1 MPVVLR
7 QVVMYTCSIGLLS
20 LACLAKTRSTCNV
33 IQGVNTS
40 QDKCMQLSQYNYNG
54 SGVFRGTCW
63 VLMKK
68 SERST
73 PSALQASHCCCP
85 VFSTKAMPPV
95 SREPSKGTWM
105 VTACTAMSGREG

>member
-1 MPVVLR
+1 MQKPIVG
-7 QVVMYTCSIGLLS
+7 SS
-20 LACLAKTRSTCNV
+20 FSTAT
-33 IQGVNTS
+33 QWSRAFG
-40 QDKCMQLSQYNYNG
+40 
-54 SGVFRGTCW
+54 GTCC
-63 VLMKK
+63 VLIKK

-95 SREPSKGTWM
+95 SKEPSKGTWM